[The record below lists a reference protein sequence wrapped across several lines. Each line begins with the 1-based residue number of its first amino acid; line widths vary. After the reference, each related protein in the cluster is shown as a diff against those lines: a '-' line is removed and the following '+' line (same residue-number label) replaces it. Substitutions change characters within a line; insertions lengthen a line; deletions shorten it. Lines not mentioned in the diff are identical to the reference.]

1 MATRDNDDD
10 ISLMQDL
17 TSIPLKGSLEHV
29 ADDDDASGL
38 DLSADRSSFG
48 GSRSMKQP
56 TSSRKDT
63 PKQPLSK
70 PAFRNYDYYYDHD
83 DYPPD
88 EPFRWSDAW
97 GLICGLILLVFI
109 VCVLTWAYLED
120 LREARELEEAKARGV
135 EL

>member
-1 MATRDNDDD
+1 MADYDKEPDL
-10 ISLMQDL
+10 SLVEDL
-17 TSIPLKGSLEHV
+17 MSSTSIPLKTPV
-29 ADDDDASGL
+29 DDQEEEEMPTGRTDSSAS
-38 DLSADRSSFG
+38 A
-48 GSRSMKQP
+48 SRSMKP
-56 TSSRKDT
+56 PSSLASKKDV
-63 PKQPLSK
+63 PRK
-70 PAFRNYDYYYDHD
+70 PAYRSYDYED

-120 LREARELEEAKARGV
+120 LREARELEEARARGV